1 MTCLQ
6 YLEEVLIIREVV
18 ILIILRYQC
27 SSIHDSNRAF
37 DLFVILAPTSSDE
50 FQEIDGES
58 EERRRARL
66 ERHQR
71 TRERAV
77 MLQV

>member
-1 MTCLQ
+1 MLTHATNS
-6 YLEEVLIIREVV
+6 V
-18 ILIILRYQC
+18 I
-27 SSIHDSNRAF
+27 
-37 DLFVILAPTSSDE
+37 DLFVILAPTSSEE

-77 MLQV
+77 MLR

>member
-1 MTCLQ
+1 MT
-6 YLEEVLIIREVV
+6 VIVHLI
-18 ILIILRYQC
+18 
-27 SSIHDSNRAF
+27 
-37 DLFVILAPTSSDE
+37 LFVILVPTSSDE

-71 TRERAV
+71 TCERAV
-77 MLQV
+77 MLTLIEQFLSEELE

>member
-1 MTCLQ
+1 MVSYICSVFNPH
-6 YLEEVLIIREVV
+6 VLS
-18 ILIILRYQC
+18 C
-27 SSIHDSNRAF
+27 FSS
-37 DLFVILAPTSSDE
+37 APASSDV
-50 FQEIDGES
+50 FQEVEGES

-77 MLQV
+77 M

>member
-1 MTCLQ
+1 MT
-6 YLEEVLIIREVV
+6 VIVHLI
-18 ILIILRYQC
+18 
-27 SSIHDSNRAF
+27 
-37 DLFVILAPTSSDE
+37 LFVILVPTSSDE
-50 FQEIDGES
+50 FPEIDGES

-77 MLQV
+77 MLTLIEQFLSEELE